1 MKSKFVFLILF
12 FGYVFI
18 AIGDLFA
25 FVTSGQEI
33 LFGLSLSAL
42 LMSLSDCA
50 TGVTIGLCQRNE
62 MRYITKCSSRFIEDK
77 LKKKVFPVNQGINI
91 RNVKKNLEE
100 ENPKFEISKH
110 PNEFKTNILVKL
122 LKKIEIIFFAISI
135 FAFVVSPFFSIPSEV
150 IEKATIIITL
160 FAFGFMC
167 LNIFIAE
174 LNDELSKRKMNFIN
188 NTQIHINSVYTDF
201 SYWLNNQLFC
211 REDLKAAQKEV
222 EENENFGLVDILTE
236 NNKELDDK

>member
-33 LFGLSLSAL
+33 IFGLSLSAL

-91 RNVKKNLEE
+91 RNVIRK
-100 ENPKFEISKH
+100 SKV
-110 PNEFKTNILVKL
+110 PVRF
-122 LKKIEIIFFAISI
+122 
-135 FAFVVSPFFSIPSEV
+135 
-150 IEKATIIITL
+150 
-160 FAFGFMC
+160 
-167 LNIFIAE
+167 
-174 LNDELSKRKMNFIN
+174 
-188 NTQIHINSVYTDF
+188 
-201 SYWLNNQLFC
+201 
-211 REDLKAAQKEV
+211 
-222 EENENFGLVDILTE
+222 
-236 NNKELDDK
+236 